1 MNAKQRH
8 TGRGVPG
15 RRPAGR
21 GAAARRTDQRL
32 EAVLAR
38 LEATERRQQ
47 LLEGT
52 VSGLARELG
61 ASIAGSCGRCER
73 SYLLV
78 RSDALYCPACGYR
91 RAL

>member
-1 MNAKQRH
+1 MDTRQRH
-8 TGRGVPG
+8 TRRGVPG
-15 RRPAGR
+15 QKPAGR
-21 GAAARRTDQRL
+21 SPARRTDQRL

-38 LEATERRQQ
+38 LDATERRQR

-52 VSGLARELG
+52 VSGLAREQG

>member
-1 MNAKQRH
+1 MI
-8 TGRGVPG
+8 
-15 RRPAGR
+15 
-21 GAAARRTDQRL
+21 
-32 EAVLAR
+32 AR
-38 LEATERRQQ
+38 LEATERRQR

-78 RSDALYCPACGYR
+78 HSDALYCPACGYK

>member
-1 MNAKQRH
+1 MDTRQRH
-8 TGRGVPG
+8 TRRGVPG
-15 RRPAGR
+15 RKPAGR
-21 GAAARRTDQRL
+21 DAAARRTDQRL
-32 EAVLAR
+32 EAVIAR
-38 LEATERRQQ
+38 LEATERRQR

-61 ASIAGSCGRCER
+61 ASIAGSCGRCEQ
-73 SYLLV
+73 SYFLV